1 MQQIEFCHYWQ
12 EVQPNALGDIDHL
25 AADTILSPE
34 IVKFLSTN
42 AMLAEVRLEKIKE
55 PRRVNEELDDYE
67 LAMIA

>member
-1 MQQIEFCHYWQ
+1 MQQIEICHYWR
-12 EVQPNALGDIDHL
+12 EMELGDIDHL

-42 AMLAEVRLEKIKE
+42 VMLPEVRLEQIKE
-55 PRRVNEELDDYE
+55 PRLVSKELDDYE